1 MAKKDEKVINFI
13 GTEQGSEEVEL
24 LLSEIRS
31 MRNQMDDLKEKIA
44 SAEHNLLESIKIGQ
58 DGPSIAD
65 NLSPELYFE
74 TLNMKFTVTR
84 EKTYSVTAEDK
95 PNINSFIQD
104 DYANNWPKV
113 LKYYNIDFKPS
124 SALKKASRQKL
135 EEIEDDDVRW
145 FLDFLTIKTSK
156 PKIDIK
162 SKI

>member
-13 GTEQGSEEVEL
+13 GNEQGSEEVEL

-44 SAEHNLLESIKIGQ
+44 SAEYNLLHSVKMGK

-65 NLSPELYFE
+65 NLSPELNFE
-74 TLNMKFTVTR
+74 TVNMRFTVTR
-84 EKTYSVTAEDK
+84 ETNYSVTAEDK

-104 DYANNWPKV
+104 DYKNNWPKV

-124 SALKKASRQKL
+124 AALKNASRQKP
-135 EEIEDDDVRW
+135 EDIEDDDVRW